1 MMNILNLG
9 ECSDQRFFERRK
21 TFEREKAET
30 ITKWVNFLISL
41 LIDVKVQNIQV
52 K

>member
-1 MMNILNLG
+1 MMNVG

-30 ITKWVNFLISL
+30 IKKGGTVVDVQTKEARSL
-41 LIDVKVQNIQV
+41 RV
-52 K
+52 